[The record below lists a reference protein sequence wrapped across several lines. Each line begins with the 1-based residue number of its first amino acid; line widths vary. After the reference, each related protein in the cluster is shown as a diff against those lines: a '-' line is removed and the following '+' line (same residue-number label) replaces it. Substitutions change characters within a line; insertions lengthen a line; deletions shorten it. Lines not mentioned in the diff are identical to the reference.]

1 MSISEKRKAY
11 FKEYFKRPDVKKKQ
25 KEIQKKYFKTAKGK
39 EAKRKNNK
47 TTAERRK
54 IDRKLNPEKYRA
66 RDKKYS
72 ERIKNDPEKLKK
84 RKAFLNE
91 YLKRPEVKKKRN
103 EYIKQ
108 YNQSSKGKEIRKLND
123 KIQGEK
129 NKVRRKLDPEK
140 YKARDK
146 KHRERIMNNPVKLKK
161 RREYL
166 NAYQKRR
173 READTFFR
181 IRSSLTARLSQFLR
195 ISNSVKK
202 GSIFNLIGCSK
213 EFLRSYLEK
222 KFYPNPLTNEQMTWK
237 NYGKLGWEID
247 HSRPLSDFK
256 SLDVSSIS
264 IQKKMM
270 HYSNLQ
276 PMWRSE
282 NRSKSDLIYLLK
294 PSHEYKKTLFFK
306 EFNSNSTL
314 KDLDEYVKKKIRKF
328 DPDLEIELSVAR
340 NSKRQYL
347 VWIKSKLEN

>member
-1 MSISEKRKAY
+1 MDSIWTHSEADYTIIEMSISEKRKKY
-11 FKEYFKRPDVKKKQ
+11 LRKYQREYYKRPDVKEKKKNYL
-25 KEIQKKYFKTAKGK
+25 KEYK
-39 EAKRKNNK
+39 
-47 TTAERRK
+47 
-54 IDRKLNPEKYRA
+54 
-66 RDKKYS
+66 
-72 ERIKNDPEKLKK
+72 
-84 RKAFLNE
+84 
-91 YLKRPEVKKKRN
+91 KRPEVKKKQK

-123 KIQGEK
+123 KIQREK
-129 NKVRRKLDPEK
+129 NKIRRKLDPEK
-140 YKARDK
+140 YRARDK
-146 KHRERIMNNPVKLKK
+146 KNRERIKNDPAKLKK
-161 RREYL
+161 RREIN
-166 NAYQKRR
+166 NAYQKRK
-173 READTFFR
+173 REVDTFFR
-181 IRSSLTARLSQFLR
+181 IRASLTARLSQFLR

-222 KFYPNPLTNEQMTWK
+222 KFYPNPSTNEKMTWK

-247 HSRPLSDFK
+247 HKRPLSDFK
-256 SLDVSSIS
+256 SLDVSSTG

-306 EFNSNSTL
+306 EFNSSSTL
-314 KDLDEYVKKKIRKF
+314 KDLDEYVKKKISKF
-328 DPDLEIELSVAR
+328 DPDFEIELSVAR